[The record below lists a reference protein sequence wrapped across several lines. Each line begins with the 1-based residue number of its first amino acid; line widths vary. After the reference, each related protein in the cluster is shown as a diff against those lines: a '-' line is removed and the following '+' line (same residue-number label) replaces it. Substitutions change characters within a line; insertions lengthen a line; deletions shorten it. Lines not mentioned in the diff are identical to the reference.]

1 MQQNLLVRQRALNTL
16 ALALVILGGAL
27 LAACGAP
34 QLAADTGTATPETPV
49 LDAALAAAWPLE
61 AGATWRYQVCVEEP
75 EGNEVS
81 KEIVTEQVA
90 AVEQQDAATIVT
102 VDRWSSTQSSRLF
115 YAVLGNALYQTPPE
129 LEGAEAQQLL
139 ATLGRGQNEW
149 QPEYVFPLEVG
160 AAFGAVGT
168 PTPDHGYE
176 WFVEAREAV
185 QVPAGQLEDCY
196 RLVLRT
202 NSGEAL
208 RWFCPGVGLARARYS
223 IQGNRHVEEWELVS
237 YPGQ

>member
-1 MQQNLLVRQRALNTL
+1 MQQNLLGRQRALTSL

-34 QLAADTGTATPETPV
+34 QLAADPGTAAPETPV
-49 LDAALAAAWPLE
+49 LDDALAAAWPLE
-61 AGATWRYQVCVEEP
+61 VGATWRYQVRVEEP
-75 EGNEVS
+75 EGNQVS
-81 KEIVTEQVA
+81 EEIVTEQVT
-90 AVEQQDAATIVT
+90 AVGQQDAATIVT
-102 VDRWSSTQSSRLF
+102 VDRWSSAQTSRLF

-129 LEGAEAQQLL
+129 LGAAEAQQLL
-139 ATLGRGQNEW
+139 GTLGRGQNEW

-176 WFVEAREAV
+176 WLVEAQEAV

-196 RLVLRT
+196 RLALRT
-202 NSGEAL
+202 NSGDAL

-223 IQGNRHVEEWELVS
+223 FQGNRHVEEWNLVS

>member
-1 MQQNLLVRQRALNTL
+1 MQQNLLDRQRALKSL

-49 LDAALAAAWPLE
+49 LDAALAAAWPLQV
-61 AGATWRYQVCVEEP
+61 GATWRYQVRVEEP
-75 EGNEVS
+75 EGNVVS
-81 KEIVTEQVA
+81 EEIVTEQVA
-90 AVEQQDAATIVT
+90 AVEQQDVATIVT
-102 VDRWSSTQSSRLF
+102 VDRWNSTQTSRLF
-115 YAVLGNALYQTPPE
+115 YVVLGSSLYQTPPE
-129 LEGAEAQQLL
+129 LQVGEAQQLL

-176 WFVEAREAV
+176 WLVEAQETV

-223 IQGNRHVEEWELVS
+223 FQGNRHVEEWELVS